1 MGLFGN
7 LFGKKKVAT
16 LLFDKEFQHTR
27 IEINESRIMIG
38 RGTYTGGSR
47 AIKEENNIKISNS
60 NKNLNTTISSEHC
73 ELVLNNEKK
82 YVITDK
88 SKNGT
93 KVNGLSIKGISKV
106 LENLDKIIIVTKP
119 VAEFQIIYA

>member
-47 AIKEENNIKISNS
+47 AIKEENNIKIF
-60 NKNLNTTISSEHC
+60 
-73 ELVLNNEKK
+73 
-82 YVITDK
+82 
-88 SKNGT
+88 
-93 KVNGLSIKGISKV
+93 KV
-106 LENLDKIIIVTKP
+106 LGS
-119 VAEFQIIYA
+119 IYIT